1 MSHPI
6 NDQILEKLY
15 EESYDYFTRSHP
27 DWTEEK
33 IVRVAEGYAKKRFE
47 EQAR

>member
-1 MSHPI
+1 MEDLI
-6 NDQILEKLY
+6 NEQILERLY
-15 EESYDYFTRSHP
+15 EESYDYFARSHP

-47 EQAR
+47 EQAQ